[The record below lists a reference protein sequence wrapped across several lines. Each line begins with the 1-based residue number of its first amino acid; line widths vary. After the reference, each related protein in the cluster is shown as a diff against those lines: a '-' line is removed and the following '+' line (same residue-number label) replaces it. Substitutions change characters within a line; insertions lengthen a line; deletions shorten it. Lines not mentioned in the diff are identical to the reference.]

1 MSSFGVTTYGD
12 ISPRVGIFAVAKFLA
27 HAQPVEVLAKFG
39 MNESI
44 PKNKGQ
50 LAVFR
55 RFVPFEINTTAL
67 VEGVTPAPNMLQY
80 EDISVVISQY
90 GAWVNFTDVVVDT
103 HEDPNLAKITMGL
116 GEQAAAVKEAIIWA
130 ELVGGTNVLYTGT
143 ATQRS
148 EVAAPI
154 AEEDLIA
161 AQRFLKASKAKLI
174 TKMLKAGPNIATEPV
189 APAFIA
195 FGHTNLEPDFRSLT
209 GFVPVEKY
217 ATGTALSDYEL
228 GKFQQ
233 IRVILSPDLE
243 IFYGAGDT
251 TPTGV
256 LSADGVNVDVYPIV
270 IIGQDSYGIVPL
282 RGMDSATVYVQNPKP
297 TYEDPLA
304 QRGFAS
310 YKMWYAALRLNEAWL
325 VRIEAAASAL

>member
-1 MSSFGVTTYGD
+1 MSFGITTYGD
-12 ISPRVGIFAVAKFLA
+12 ISPRVGIYAVAKFLA
-27 HAQPVEVLAKFG
+27 HAQPVEVLAKFA

-55 RFVPFEINTTAL
+55 RFIPFEINTTAL

-116 GEQAAAVKEAIIWA
+116 GEQAGATKEALIWA

-161 AQRFLKASKAKLI
+161 AQRFLKASKAKLL

-217 ATGTALSDYEL
+217 SQGVSLSDYEL

-256 LSADGVNVDVYPIV
+256 LSADGTNVDVYPIV
-270 IIGQDSYGIVPL
+270 IVGQDAYGIVPL

-310 YKMWYAALRLNEAWL
+310 YKMWYAALRLNEAWM